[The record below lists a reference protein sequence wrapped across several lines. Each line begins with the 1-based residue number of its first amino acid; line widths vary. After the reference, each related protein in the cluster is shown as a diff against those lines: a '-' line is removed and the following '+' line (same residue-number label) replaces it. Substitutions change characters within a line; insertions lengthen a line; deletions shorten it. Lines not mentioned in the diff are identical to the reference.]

1 MRLWFAALFAL
12 ATIALGFGH
21 RPLSLGPDSAAAA
34 EIEAAQAALT
44 LPDGTVVAICSSDSD
59 RPGDLHGSHGG
70 HAAHDGPCDACRVSS
85 APGLLPTPPG
95 LPLPAGKTIE
105 GGLTVADLIPALP
118 VFAPASRGP
127 PAHTT
132 H

>member
-34 EIEAAQAALT
+34 EIEAVQAALT

-59 RPGDLHGSHGG
+59 HPGTAAGHGG
-70 HAAHDGPCDACRVSS
+70 HAAHDAPCDACRVSS
-85 APGLLPTPPG
+85 APGLLPTPPN
-95 LPLPAGKTIE
+95 LPLPAGKTVE
-105 GGLTVADLIPALP
+105 SGLTVADLIPASP